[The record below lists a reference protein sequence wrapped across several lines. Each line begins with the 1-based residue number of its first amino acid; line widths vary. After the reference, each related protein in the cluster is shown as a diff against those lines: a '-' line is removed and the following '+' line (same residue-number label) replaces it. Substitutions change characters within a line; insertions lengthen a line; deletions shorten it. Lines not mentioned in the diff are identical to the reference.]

1 MAVVTKEDLLRRFG
15 EIVGDRNDEEVISF
29 MEDISDTVVEHPDP
43 TPETDEYKDKYEDL
57 LRRFKARFYGDEQ
70 REEVKE
76 KRETVKND
84 GEEREVTE
92 EDIFKED

>member
-57 LRRFKARFYGDEQ
+57 LRRFKARFYGDE

-76 KRETVKND
+76 KRETAKND

>member
-1 MAVVTKEDLLRRFG
+1 MAVVSKEDLLRRFG

-29 MEDISDTVVEHPDP
+29 LEDISDTVVEHPDP
-43 TPETDEYKDKYEDL
+43 APETDEFKDKYEDL
-57 LRRFKARFYGDEQ
+57 LRRFKARFYGDE

>member
-1 MAVVTKEDLLRRFG
+1 MAVVSKEDLLRRFG

-43 TPETDEYKDKYEDL
+43 TPETDEYKNKYEDL
-57 LRRFKARFYGDEQ
+57 LRRFKARFYGDE

-76 KRETVKND
+76 KREIVKND

>member
-1 MAVVTKEDLLRRFG
+1 MAVVSKEDLLRRFG

-43 TPETDEYKDKYEDL
+43 TLETDEYKVKYEDL
-57 LRRFKARFYGDEQ
+57 LRRFKARFYGDE

>member
-1 MAVVTKEDLLRRFG
+1 MAVVSKEDLLRRFG

-43 TPETDEYKDKYEDL
+43 TPESDEYKDKYEDL
-57 LRRFKARFYGDEQ
+57 LRRFKARFYGDE

>member
-1 MAVVTKEDLLRRFG
+1 MAVVSKEDLLRRFG

-43 TPETDEYKDKYEDL
+43 SPESDEYKDKYEDL
-57 LRRFKARFYGDEQ
+57 LRRFKARFYGDE

>member
-1 MAVVTKEDLLRRFG
+1 MAVVSKEDLLRRFG

-57 LRRFKARFYGDEQ
+57 LRRFKARFYGDE